1 VDNANTEDSTVDS
14 YYLVNLGINYAVGS
28 LTLSGKINNL
38 LDALYIT
45 HGESW
50 GAYWP
55 GATRSIYMEMKY
67 QF

>member
-1 VDNANTEDSTVDS
+1 MDS
-14 YYLVNLGINYAVGS
+14 YYLVNLGINYTVGS

-38 LDALYIT
+38 LDSLYIT
-45 HGESW
+45 HGENW

-55 GATRSIYMEMKY
+55 GATRSIYMEIKY